1 MLSKPRFD
9 RSIDLVNKTKETTRF
24 IFNAGKIKKRGISAF
39 FAKFRGI
46 LAILQIIPKDIHI
59 VPKHI
64 HHSQFSGQSL
74 FLNCGKS

>member
-1 MLSKPRFD
+1 MIKELMLSKPRFD

-46 LAILQIIPKDIHI
+46 LAILLK
-59 VPKHI
+59 VPGY
-64 HHSQFSGQSL
+64 FSELVWKTGV
-74 FLNCGKS
+74 F